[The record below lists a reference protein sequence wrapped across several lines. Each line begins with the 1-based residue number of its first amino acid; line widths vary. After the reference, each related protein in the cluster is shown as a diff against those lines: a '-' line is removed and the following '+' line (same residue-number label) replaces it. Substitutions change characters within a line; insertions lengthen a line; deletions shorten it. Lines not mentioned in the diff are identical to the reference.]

1 MIFIFRMVLNLLE
14 VDIENY
20 NKSFEELKAQLS
32 NPDGV
37 GEVVELLGA
46 LSVVVL
52 DLVRLVQVL
61 LRAVEVVE
69 LELALGDALVRV
81 AELGVLLVEGRLG
94 RARVRG

>member
-1 MIFIFRMVLNLLE
+1 MRVRVRVRVRVSQARL
-14 VDIENY
+14 
-20 NKSFEELKAQLS
+20 
-32 NPDGV
+32 PDGV

-81 AELGVLLVEGRLG
+81 AELGVLLVEGRLV

>member
-1 MIFIFRMVLNLLE
+1 MRVRVRVRVSQARL
-14 VDIENY
+14 
-20 NKSFEELKAQLS
+20 
-32 NPDGV
+32 PDGV

>member
-1 MIFIFRMVLNLLE
+1 M
-14 VDIENY
+14 
-20 NKSFEELKAQLS
+20 
-32 NPDGV
+32 
-37 GEVVELLGA
+37 
-46 LSVVVL
+46 VVL

-69 LELALGDALVRV
+69 LELALCDALVRV